1 MCAWCSIR
9 FLRQLHWL
17 VIWKDLEHL
26 KMSMQV
32 MISIAK
38 RYKTWQGS
46 TRACAAPGLMETAS
60 TAPLVM
66 HTWNNF
72 LITKRNTTGI

>member
-1 MCAWCSIR
+1 
-9 FLRQLHWL
+9 L
-17 VIWKDLEHL
+17 VGDMEGLGTLEDEYAGDDVYC
-26 KMSMQV
+26 Q
-32 MISIAK
+32 

-46 TRACAAPGLMETAS
+46 IRACAAPDLMETAS